1 MPGYKGHLVGGFVAF
16 SVTYVVVTACQIVM
30 VNSIMPVITLLLFCL
45 AGALFPDIDTK
56 SKGQKYFYWF
66 ILILLLYFTYKKMFM
81 QLAFLSILA
90 TLPMLVKH
98 RGIFHNIWFLL
109 AGLGALCY
117 LLVLYL
123 PHYDQIIIIHM
134 IFFIMGAISHLWL
147 DLGPHRILK
156 FR

>member
-1 MPGYKGHLVGGFVAF
+1 MPGYKGHLIGGFVAF
-16 SVTYVVVTACQIVM
+16 SVTYVVVTACQLVIV
-30 VNSIMPVITLLLFCL
+30 NNIMPVITLLLFCL

-66 ILILLLYFTYKKMFM
+66 ILVLLLYFTYAKMFM

-109 AGLGALCY
+109 TGLGALCY

-123 PHYDQIIIIHM
+123 PRYDQIIIIHM
-134 IFFIMGAISHLWL
+134 IFFMMGTISHLWL

-156 FR
+156 IR